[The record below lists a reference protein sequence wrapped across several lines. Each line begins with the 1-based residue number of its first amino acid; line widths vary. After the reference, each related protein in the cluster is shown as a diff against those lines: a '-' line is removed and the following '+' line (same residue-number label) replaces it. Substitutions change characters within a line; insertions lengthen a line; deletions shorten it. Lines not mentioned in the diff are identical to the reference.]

1 MKEKKVYLAE
11 LREGDSDLFTKWQWD
26 EAFAEGIS
34 YDVFHPFQKKD
45 WEKMFDNSESNEE
58 FHYTIRKISDDSLI
72 GFISLSDVLLK
83 NRRGELGIGIPAKEN
98 RGKGYGSEA
107 IQCLL
112 RFAFDHLGLHKI
124 NLSVNANNMPAIHVY
139 ESLGFIREGINRQA
153 FFHEGTWYDIYDYG
167 LLQSEWR
174 SKID

>member
-1 MKEKKVYLAE
+1 CHIVLRKKDIQKRLSPIYCSFLFSVCYNLRKRLIKREILMKEKKVYLAE

-107 IQCLL
+107 IQCL
-112 RFAFDHLGLHKI
+112 
-124 NLSVNANNMPAIHVY
+124 
-139 ESLGFIREGINRQA
+139 
-153 FFHEGTWYDIYDYG
+153 
-167 LLQSEWR
+167 
-174 SKID
+174 